1 MSLKETIKNDLLN
14 AQKKADRSLVA
25 ILKLLWS
32 EIGYLTIDGKD
43 SDEGVLLML
52 KQESRKRKD
61 AIEIYLK
68 AEDKQRVES
77 EEYEL
82 KVIKGYLPKEM
93 GKVDGNLVAKI
104 VGEISA

>member
-32 EIGYLTIDGKD
+32 EIGYLTVDGKD

-82 KVIKGYLPKEM
+82 RVIKGYLHE
-93 GKVDGNLVAKI
+93 
-104 VGEISA
+104 